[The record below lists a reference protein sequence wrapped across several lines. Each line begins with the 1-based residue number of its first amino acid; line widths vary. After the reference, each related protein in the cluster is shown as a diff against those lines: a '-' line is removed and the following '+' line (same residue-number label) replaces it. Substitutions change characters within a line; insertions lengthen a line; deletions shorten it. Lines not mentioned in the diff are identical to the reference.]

1 MGSPTI
7 WHPVL
12 AAQDLR
18 AGRGVVA
25 ARLLG
30 QELALWRSEDGQ
42 AQAWDNRCPHRGVR
56 LSLGRVVGNRL
67 ACAYHGWEYAAG
79 SGRCVAIPAMPQ
91 EPVPGRVCTRAF
103 AVRESQSMIWVA
115 LDAQGDPGPADTTPV
130 TVTGSKAT
138 PTGLPI
144 RSLAARATL
153 DVVDAALA
161 SHGFVQHS
169 ASRWDGTLAERQVR
183 AFTQSVDSASVMIHL
198 WLARSGGDFAP
209 PALFAAARRL
219 RCAIEGAAP

>member
-1 MGSPTI
+1 MGSDSS

-12 AAQDLR
+12 AAQHLH
-18 AGRGVVA
+18 AGHGVVA

-42 AQAWDNRCPHRGVR
+42 AQAWDTRCPHRGVR

-79 SGRCVAIPAMPQ
+79 SGRCVAIPAMPHD
-91 EPVPGRVCTRAF
+91 PVPGKVCARTF
-103 AVRESQSMIWVA
+103 SVRESQSMIWVA
-115 LDAQGDPGPADTTPV
+115 LDAQGDPDRAAANSDTGG
-130 TVTGSKAT
+130 GSEAT
-138 PTGLPI
+138 PPGLPI
-144 RSLAARATL
+144 RSLAVRATM
-153 DVVDAALA
+153 DEVDAALA
-161 SHGFVQHS
+161 AHRFVQYS

-183 AFTQSVDSASVMIHL
+183 AFTQPADCALVMIHL
-198 WLARSGGDFAP
+198 WMVRSGTALAS

-219 RCAIEGAAP
+219 RSAIEDAAP